1 MLTLHNNINKQSTKV
16 NKTLLSELP
25 YFNFSD
31 LISAHGQF
39 NNTLSSSL
47 PTKKYLDRLPSYY
60 DLDLFT
66 LNTFLDRSS
75 DSNTY
80 YSNIRCKY
88 FSPHSFCDQKS
99 KIATNPCPDSNISFL
114 HTNIRSLKRNLEN
127 FQTHLLDELD
137 FHFSIIGVTETRI
150 NSSTENLDFNPSILH
165 YNFEYLPTPLSAGGV
180 GMYIDERFQYQTIER
195 CSNEAFQALFIEL
208 LLPKSANIICGVL
221 YRQHNSP
228 ERFQEYFD
236 STMEKLSA
244 TGKQIILMGDFNINL
259 LHVHTSTHAQN
270 FMLSLQ
276 SLNLTPTI
284 DKPTRVHNNSY
295 SLIDNI
301 FINSLESSICSGN
314 IVSDLTDHF
323 SQFCILN
330 SSTFRDLYDHV
341 KPKRLTRDFSNYSE
355 TKFLRELS
363 EIDLLGTICN
373 KTDIN
378 KSFSTFHNKLK
389 KLLNKHAPLKPI
401 SKRRLRKQQK
411 PWITKGI
418 RRSIKIKNS
427 LYYSGDIKTYKI
439 DRNKILMLTRI
450 SKRNFFHNYFE
461 DNLSNIKKTWE
472 GINNLLGRK
481 RKATNHITSLKRLGS
496 DHISYNSSEFPD
508 SIFPQLVIT

>member
-1 MLTLHNNINKQSTKV
+1 MTLLHKIFNKQSTKL

-25 YFNFSD
+25 YYNYSD

-39 NNTLSSSL
+39 NNILSSSL

-66 LNTFLDRSS
+66 LNIFLDRNS
-75 DSNTY
+75 DYNTHYSNT
-80 YSNIRCKY
+80 RCKY
-88 FSPHSFCDQKS
+88 FSPHSFFEQKR
-99 KIATNPCPDSNISFL
+99 KFANNACPDSNISFI
-114 HTNIRSLKRNLEN
+114 HTNIRSLKR
-127 FQTHLLDELD
+127 LLDELD
-137 FHFSIIGVTETRI
+137 FHFNIIGLTETRI
-150 NSSTENLDFNPSILH
+150 NSSSENLDFNPSILH
-165 YNFEYLPTPLSAGGV
+165 YNFEHMPSRLSAGGV

-195 CSNEAFQALFIEL
+195 CSNEAFQALFVEL
-208 LLPKSANIICGVL
+208 HLPKNANIICGVL

-259 LHVHTSTHAQN
+259 LHYHTNTLAQN
-270 FMLSLQ
+270 FILSLQ

-284 DKPTRVHNNSY
+284 DKPTRVNNHSY

-301 FINSLESSICSGN
+301 FINNLGYSICSGN

-330 SSTFRDLYDHV
+330 SFTNLDLHDQP
-341 KPKRLTRDFSNYSE
+341 KLKRLTRDFSNFSE
-355 TKFLRELS
+355 ANFLNELS
-363 EIDLLGTICN
+363 QVDLMDIVCN
-373 KTDIN
+373 KADVN
-378 KSFSTFHNKLK
+378 KSFSTFHNKLN

-401 SKRRLRKQQK
+401 SKRSLKKQRK
-411 PWITKGI
+411 PWITKVI

-427 LYYSGDIKTYKI
+427 LYYSGDIKTYKVY
-439 DRNKILMLTRI
+439 RNKILMLT
-450 SKRNFFHNYFE
+450 
-461 DNLSNIKKTWE
+461 
-472 GINNLLGRK
+472 
-481 RKATNHITSLKRLGS
+481 
-496 DHISYNSSEFPD
+496 
-508 SIFPQLVIT
+508 